1 MPVDGG
7 PFMTSDITVAILAGG
22 QGTRVDGR
30 DKGLM
35 ALAGEPLIS
44 HVGER
49 LRGQAGALLICA
61 NRNANR
67 YAQYGTVVSDGI
79 SGFHGPLA
87 GIAAA
92 LAACRSRWLLTA
104 PVDSP
109 RPPSDLSRRLHD
121 AAVSGRAAAAVAH
134 TGTRREP
141 LFAMYAANLSESAA
155 EALQRDLPVW
165 RWQDELGIVEVD
177 FSAEAADFLNLN
189 TADDFSRWEE
199 DRRRG

>member
-7 PFMTSDITVAILAGG
+7 PFMTSEITVAILAGG
-22 QGTRVDGR
+22 QGTRVDGQ

-35 ALAGEPLIS
+35 LLAGEPLIS
-44 HVGER
+44 RVSKR
-49 LRGQAGALLICA
+49 VRGQADALLICA
-61 NRNANR
+61 NRNAER
-67 YAQYGTVVSDGI
+67 YAQYGTVVTDTTP
-79 SGFHGPLA
+79 GFHGPLA

-92 LAACRSRWLLTA
+92 LASCRSRWLLTA

-109 RPPSDLSRRLHD
+109 RPPSDLSRRLHA
-121 AAVSGRAAAAVAH
+121 AAVSGRAAVAH

-177 FSAEAADFLNLN
+177 FSAQAADFLNLN

>member
-1 MPVDGG
+1 MPVDGD

-22 QGTRVDGR
+22 QGTRVEGQ

-35 ALAGEPLIS
+35 ALDGEPLIS
-44 HVGER
+44 RVREG

-61 NRNANR
+61 NRNADR

-79 SGFHGPLA
+79 SAFQGPLA

-109 RPPSDLSRRLHD
+109 RPPSDLSRRLHA
-121 AAVSGRAAAAVAH
+121 AAVSGRSAAAVAH

-141 LFAMYAANLSESAA
+141 LFALYAASLSESAA
-155 EALQRDLPVW
+155 EALQRDLAVW

-177 FSAEAADFLNLN
+177 FSAQAADFLNLN

-199 DRRRG
+199 DHRG

>member
-7 PFMTSDITVAILAGG
+7 PFVTSDITVAILAGG
-22 QGTRVDGR
+22 QGTRVGGQ
-30 DKGLM
+30 DKGLI

-44 HVGER
+44 HVSER
-49 LRGQAGALLICA
+49 LRVQAGALLICA
-61 NRNANR
+61 NRNADR
-67 YAQYGTVVSDGI
+67 YAQYGTVVTDATP
-79 SGFHGPLA
+79 GFHGPLA

-109 RPPSDLSRRLHD
+109 QPPPDLSRRLHA
-121 AAVSGRAAAAVAH
+121 AAVSGPFVAAVAH

-141 LFAMYAANLSESAA
+141 LFALYAGSLSGSAA
-155 EALQRDLPVW
+155 EALRRDVPVW

-177 FSAEAADFLNLN
+177 FSAQAADFLNLN
-189 TADDFSRWEE
+189 TADEFSRWED

>member
-22 QGTRVDGR
+22 QGTRVGGQ

-35 ALAGEPLIS
+35 DLAGEPLIS
-44 HVGER
+44 RVRER
-49 LRGQAGALLICA
+49 LRAQAGALLICA
-61 NRNANR
+61 NRNADQ
-67 YAQYGTVVSDGI
+67 YAQYGTVVTDTTP
-79 SGFHGPLA
+79 GFHGPLA

-92 LAACRSRWLLTA
+92 LAACRSRWLLTV

-109 RPPSDLSRRLHD
+109 RPPSDLSRRLHA
-121 AAVSGRAAAAVAH
+121 AAVSGRTGAAVAH
-134 TGTRREP
+134 TGARREP
-141 LFAMYAANLSESAA
+141 LFALYAASLSESAA

-165 RWQDELGIVEVD
+165 RWQDELGIAEVD
-177 FSAEAADFLNLN
+177 FSAQAADFVNLN
-189 TADDFSRWEE
+189 SADDFSRWEE

>member
-7 PFMTSDITVAILAGG
+7 PFTTSEITVAILAGG
-22 QGTRVDGR
+22 QGTRVDGQ

-35 ALAGEPLIS
+35 TLAGEPLIS
-44 HVGER
+44 RVRER

-61 NRNANR
+61 NRNADR

-109 RPPSDLSRRLHD
+109 RPPADLSRRLH
-121 AAVSGRAAAAVAH
+121 AAASGRAAAVAH

-141 LFAMYAANLSESAA
+141 LFAMYAASLSESAA
-155 EALQRDLPVW
+155 GALQRDLPVW

-177 FSAEAADFLNLN
+177 FSDQAADFLNLN

-199 DRRRG
+199 DRRG

>member
-1 MPVDGG
+1 MPVDDG
-7 PFMTSDITVAILAGG
+7 PFMTSEITVAILAGG
-22 QGTRVDGR
+22 QGTRVDGQ
-30 DKGLM
+30 DKGM
-35 ALAGEPLIS
+35 MVLAGEPLIS
-44 HVGER
+44 RVRER
-49 LRGQAGALLICA
+49 LRGQAGTLLISA
-61 NRNANR
+61 NRNADR

-79 SGFHGPLA
+79 SGFQGPLA

-92 LAACRSRWLLTA
+92 LSACRSRWLLTA

-109 RPPSDLSRRLHD
+109 RPPADLSRRLH
-121 AAVSGRAAAAVAH
+121 AAALSGRSAAAVVH

-141 LFAMYAANLSESAA
+141 LFALYAASLTESAA
-155 EALQRDLPVW
+155 EALRRDLPVW

>member
-22 QGTRVDGR
+22 QGTRVGGQ

-44 HVGER
+44 HVRER
-49 LRGQAGALLICA
+49 LRGQAGALVICA
-61 NRNANR
+61 NRNADR

-92 LAACRSRWLLTA
+92 LASCRSRWLLTS

-109 RPPSDLSRRLHD
+109 RPPSDLSRRLHA
-121 AAVSGRAAAAVAH
+121 AAVSGRAAVAH

-165 RWQDELGIVEVD
+165 RWQDEIGIVEVD
-177 FSAEAADFLNLN
+177 FSAQAADFLNLN

>member
-7 PFMTSDITVAILAGG
+7 PFRTSDITAAILAGG
-22 QGTRVDGR
+22 QGTRVDGH

-44 HVGER
+44 RVCER

-61 NRNANR
+61 NRNADR

-79 SGFHGPLA
+79 AGFHGPLA

-109 RPPSDLSRRLHD
+109 RPPSDLSRRLH
-121 AAVSGRAAAAVAH
+121 AAVVSGRAGAAVAH
-134 TGTRREP
+134 MGTRREP
-141 LFAMYAANLSESAA
+141 LFAMYAAGLSESAA
-155 EALQRDLPVW
+155 EALRRDLPVW

-177 FSAEAADFLNLN
+177 FSVQAADFLNLN

-199 DRRRG
+199 DRRG